1 MLKNISQQ
9 IQIKLSSQTWLFCL
23 YAIIT
28 ASSTYAFMYGFRKPI
43 AVGFYADSAMTG
55 LSLKT
60 LYLTMQIIGY
70 ALSKFIGIK
79 VISELQSHGRAK
91 AIFILVLIAWL
102 SLLGFAIAPT
112 PWNAFFMLLNGL
124 PLGMVWGIVFSYLE
138 GRKVTEILA
147 AGLCTSFII
156 ASGLVKSVGS
166 FLLIEYT
173 VNEFWM
179 PFATAT
185 CFFPFLI
192 LSVWMLDQL
201 PPPNSSD
208 IKQRS
213 ARVPMTK
220 ADRKAL
226 LRLMGFGLMLLT
238 IGYVLLTIL
247 RDLRDNFAADVW
259 LATGLDGAPELFTLT
274 ELPIALV
281 VLCVIALL
289 KLVKDNKNAM
299 IVNHLIICAGFTVT
313 FLSSVAY
320 QKELITPINWMII
333 NGIGLYLA
341 YIPFTTT
348 LFERLIATFNR
359 PANVGF
365 LTYLCDSF
373 GYLGTVGV
381 MVYQGLATTQPNW
394 NIFLTQLSIIAG
406 ILGVFFTFISLGFFI
421 VQNSKNKQE
430 HTFDSASCIQN
441 K

>member
-1 MLKNISQQ
+1 
-9 IQIKLSSQTWLFCL
+9 
-23 YAIIT
+23 
-28 ASSTYAFMYGFRKPI
+28 
-43 AVGFYADSAMTG
+43 
-55 LSLKT
+55 
-60 LYLTMQIIGY
+60 
-70 ALSKFIGIK
+70 
-79 VISELQSHGRAK
+79 
-91 AIFILVLIAWL
+91 
-102 SLLGFAIAPT
+102 
-112 PWNAFFMLLNGL
+112 
-124 PLGMVWGIVFSYLE
+124 
-138 GRKVTEILA
+138 
-147 AGLCTSFII
+147 
-156 ASGLVKSVGS
+156 
-166 FLLIEYT
+166 
-173 VNEFWM
+173 
-179 PFATAT
+179 
-185 CFFPFLI
+185 
-192 LSVWMLDQL
+192 MLDQL

-394 NIFLTQLSIIAG
+394 NIFLTQLSIITG
-406 ILGVFFTFISLGFFI
+406 ILGVFFTFISLGYFVSKRNLI
-421 VQNSKNKQE
+421 GYETSSTVQNNL
-430 HTFDSASCIQN
+430 N
-441 K
+441 